1 MRHNNSW
8 DHIKGRDIQIVFFT
22 QKLLRL
28 QQDVSQAFGKEF
40 ITLKIAMNQC
50 YSACELNMRKGKKDS
65 RAQQPDSQCLF
76 SCCGTAHEREHH

>member
-1 MRHNNSW
+1 
-8 DHIKGRDIQIVFFT
+8 
-22 QKLLRL
+22 
-28 QQDVSQAFGKEF
+28 
-40 ITLKIAMNQC
+40 MNQC